1 MLKKRYFWASI
12 FILTVLWAFMNS
24 TGCVSDN
31 YKLGRNDAYY
41 DVTGIKAYRAGAEVK
56 SISNVKVGDHLIIEG
71 KAFNE
76 RGETIPNTYVTA
88 TSTDEKIVKIL
99 TTYTSLDSYF
109 AVCRG
114 EVVGSAEVVLTAG
127 NRTIALPIGVG
138 EGAVGQ
144 TKPYIKFK
152 NITSDALLVGSS
164 REYIAEYVNELS
176 ATSETSLI
184 WSLNPSTE
192 LTAKISSTTKSSATV
207 TAISTG
213 EVSLLVRDAANTAA
227 AGVTVTVR

>member
-1 MLKKRYFWASI
+1 MLKKRNFWIGI

-41 DVTGIKAYRAGAEVK
+41 DVVNIKAYRAGAEVK
-56 SISNVKVGDHLIIEG
+56 SVSNIKVGDHLIIEG

-76 RGETIPNTYVTA
+76 RGESIPNTYVTA
-88 TSTDEKIVKIL
+88 VSTDEKIVKIL
-99 TTYTSLDSYF
+99 NGYVSNDSYF

-114 EVVGSAEVVLTAG
+114 EVVGSAEILLAGG
-127 NRTIALPIGVG
+127 NRTLAVPFGVG
-138 EGAVGQ
+138 EGAIGE

-152 NITSDALLVGSS
+152 NITSDALLVGTS
-164 REYIAEYVNELS
+164 REYIAEYVNEQS
-176 ATSETSLI
+176 KTAETSLV
-184 WSLNPSTE
+184 WTLNPDTG
-192 LTAKISSTTKSSATV
+192 LLAKISSSTKTSAIV
-207 TAISTG
+207 TGISTG
-213 EVSLLVRDAANTAA
+213 EVLLLVRDASSTAA